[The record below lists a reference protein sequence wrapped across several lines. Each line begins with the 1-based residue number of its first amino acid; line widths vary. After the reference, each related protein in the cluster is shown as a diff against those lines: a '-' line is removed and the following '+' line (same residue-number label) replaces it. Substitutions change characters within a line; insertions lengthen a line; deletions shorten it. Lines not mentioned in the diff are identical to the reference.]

1 MTPSES
7 PLCSPRYSITIADDS
22 IPPEVERD
30 FFSQLYGG
38 DTPGYKTNNFGLELT
53 EILLKDAGNIPE
65 EYYSYLENWYRSQIS
80 AHNMDIKNSGS
91 APALH
96 TSLTSPFSLQQVLP
110 TNTSSVQ
117 SSTSSVT
124 SPSSSF
130 SPSVFIPVSALQNL
144 RASLPGGLQS
154 AGKITK

>member
-7 PLCSPRYSITIADDS
+7 PLCSPRYSITITDDS

-38 DTPGYKTNNFGLELT
+38 DTP
-53 EILLKDAGNIPE
+53 DAGNIPE

-80 AHNMDIKNSGS
+80 ALNMDIKTAPGA

-96 TSLTSPFSLQQVLP
+96 TSLTSPFSLQQVVPP
-110 TNTSSVQ
+110 TNTTSVQ
-117 SSTSSVT
+117 SSATSPTSS
-124 SPSSSF
+124 SSSF

-144 RASLPGGLQS
+144 RASLPAGLQS
-154 AGKITK
+154 AGMY